1 MVTWQ
6 GRIALVGFWRLRVV
20 QLGSTHR
27 DEVVNH
33 SCFQPQVDGET
44 CDVSLTLAPAD
55 YQVLLEELKQAQT
68 LDRERVDR
76 IEQLEQALD
85 QALAWLDELRSQLND
100 QALLETQL
108 AATEDYSHVQQK
120 AIARL
125 KLQLSDQQQILDVQL
140 LETQQRDQAIQELMA
155 TIETMTHTQQQELER
170 LRSFITQDQV
180 EVQTHRSLL
189 AQQIQDLQTTL
200 ETRQQRIADLES
212 ETLSARTLAA
222 TLREQLATAQ
232 QQIKDLSV
240 RLQHYQAD
248 WAQLESQLAEVQS
261 DRQTAA
267 KLQSAVSL
275 PLNLPLQRMAA
286 AESANVLASLQQDLT
301 RTHRRI
307 EMLENQLAQQIRLHA
322 HWQQSHQQL
331 EEERDRLQTRAGTL
345 EQQAA
350 EMQEQI
356 LHQAQQ
362 ATEYETAVQY
372 WKDRYQA
379 QQRQLSHLHELAE
392 QVSSE
397 LDPEGMPPALS
408 DLLHSLLSLA
418 ADAEEALPPPSI
430 PLPKFPTPE
439 LPDFLVRRR
448 DRVKGQRLGLR
459 G

>member
-1 MVTWQ
+1 MVQ
-6 GRIALVGFWRLRVV
+6 S
-20 QLGSTHR
+20 GSRHR
-27 DEVVNH
+27 DDIVNDP
-33 SCFQPQVDGET
+33 CFQPQDCE
-44 CDVSLTLAPAD
+44 DARNLSLTLVPAD
-55 YQVLLEELKQAQT
+55 YQVLLEELQQAQT

-76 IEQLEQALD
+76 IQQLEQALD
-85 QALAWLDELRSQLND
+85 QALVWLNDLRAQLTD

-108 AATEDYSHVQQK
+108 ANTEEYAHVQQQ

-125 KLQLSDQQQILDVQL
+125 KLQLADQQQTLDVQL

-189 AQQIQDLQTTL
+189 TQQIQDLQTTL

-240 RLQHYQAD
+240 RLQQYQAD

-261 DRQTAA
+261 DRQTAV
-267 KLQSAVSL
+267 KLQSSISL
-275 PLNLPLQRMAA
+275 PINLPLQRL
-286 AESANVLASLQQDLT
+286 SASEANTLLVSLQHDLT
-301 RTHRRI
+301 RAHRRI
-307 EMLENQLAQQIRLHA
+307 EMLENQLAQQTRLQA

-331 EEERDRLQTRAGTL
+331 EEERDRLQTRTGIL
-345 EQQAA
+345 ERQTA
-350 EMQEQI
+350 ELQEQI

-372 WKDRYQA
+372 WKDRYLA
-379 QQRQLSHLHELAE
+379 QQHQLSQLHELAE

-397 LDPEGMPPALS
+397 LEPDTIPSALT
-408 DLLHSLLSLA
+408 DLLNSLLTLTA
-418 ADAEEALPPPSI
+418 NTGETLPPPSI